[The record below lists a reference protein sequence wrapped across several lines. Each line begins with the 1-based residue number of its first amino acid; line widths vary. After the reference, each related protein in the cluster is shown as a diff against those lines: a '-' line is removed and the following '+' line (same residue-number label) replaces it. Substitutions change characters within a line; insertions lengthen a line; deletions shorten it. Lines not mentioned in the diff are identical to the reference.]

1 MGHPLQFINN
11 SLGHNTP
18 ESHPIWLVNG
28 LPVSSEWDLHTVF
41 NTWGNYAIRL
51 IMISGSLIDS
61 SDVFQLYVIDETPLA
76 PQNVVLQSV
85 ENSYLLSWDAVT
97 LSVSQTPITITHYNI
112 YASEDPLG
120 TFVLFQTMPASN
132 RQLILN
138 LSELGSKRFFK
149 VTAEN

>member
-1 MGHPLQFINN
+1 
-11 SLGHNTP
+11 
-18 ESHPIWLVNG
+18 
-28 LPVSSEWDLHTVF
+28 
-41 NTWGNYAIRL
+41 
-51 IMISGSLIDS
+51 MISGSLIDS

-97 LSVSQTPITITHYNI
+97 LSVSQTPITITNYNI

-149 VTAEN
+149 VTAEK